1 MASCCETEERLN
13 GCIRQISEVHLHTVA
28 AGESKK
34 SQGLQKKEKWD
45 QQDEKGPQAVT
56 QGDQQYYEERR
67 KIPPKWPVVVRQK
80 RG

>member
-1 MASCCETEERLN
+1 MT
-13 GCIRQISEVHLHTVA
+13 
-28 AGESKK
+28 AGESKQ